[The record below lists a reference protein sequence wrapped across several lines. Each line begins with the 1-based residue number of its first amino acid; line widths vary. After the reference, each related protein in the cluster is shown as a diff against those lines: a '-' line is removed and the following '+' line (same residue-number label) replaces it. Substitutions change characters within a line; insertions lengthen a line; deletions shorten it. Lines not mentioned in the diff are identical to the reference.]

1 VTLYWFTESFP
12 RAIYGYRQ
20 FFDNPPQFFH
30 NDKQYYGNKPM
41 GYVHHPEELAP
52 VPKSLVAKVSSILPL
67 QVNHCVTLMA
77 YKQTGNLAWYREHPD
92 GGHFY
97 AMETPQRFV
106 DDMEDFTKQVWK

>member
-1 VTLYWFTESFP
+1 MNQIVQLLMVGSRIGEKFIQWTDKTPPLDDILDSVTLYWFTESFP

-52 VPKSLVAKVSSILPL
+52 VPKSLVAKVSIIPSL
-67 QVNHCVTLMA
+67 
-77 YKQTGNLAWYREHPD
+77 
-92 GGHFY
+92 
-97 AMETPQRFV
+97 
-106 DDMEDFTKQVWK
+106 